1 LLIRF
6 IVSILSVAIFFFILF
21 SAPAEENESVIVVE
35 CQRLDGGTSVFI
47 IPKRK
52 KEKEGGRERERERER
67 ERVRKKVRN
76 RTDRKT
82 AKPKAGFDFSRD
94 IFDKTLQSIS

>member
-1 LLIRF
+1 
-6 IVSILSVAIFFFILF
+6 VAIFFFILF
-21 SAPAEENESVIVVE
+21 SVPAEENESVIVVE

-67 ERVRKKVRN
+67 ERDERERRERDTGIDRDLSVCHPFNHTTAVSSVRAYVY
-76 RTDRKT
+76 
-82 AKPKAGFDFSRD
+82 F
-94 IFDKTLQSIS
+94 ISWAHG